1 MVRLAL
7 SGTLKVVLSERT
19 LEEFLGPSLSY
30 QPVTRGVRRLFTPRY
45 HLQPAVFP
53 GSAEITKFAVATE
66 L

>member
-1 MVRLAL
+1 MARLAL
-7 SGTLKVVLSERT
+7 SGTLARILSERM

-30 QPVTRGVRRLFTPRY
+30 QPVARGVRRLLTPRNQV
-45 HLQPAVFP
+45 QPAMFP